1 MPFLDTIK
9 IDQFINSLNVQIPSK
24 EKFLQLGYI
33 FPISPRYF
41 KTVGKSKC
49 PIVNYERGIL
59 LYSLIAKY
67 KPKNVLEIGTA
78 EGYSALCM
86 AWAMTDYN
94 INGRIFTIDPKPFD
108 VPVEREITWEENP
121 KHKTVMLSTKELWNK
136 FANKEW
142 IKKIE
147 VLTGFS
153 GEILQKKIKEFPK
166 MDMGFIDGHHTYEA
180 VIHDFYA
187 FLQTASENFS
197 LLFDDY
203 TTNENKDV
211 AKVIHE
217 EIVPNF
223 DVTLIRTNAKQ
234 QRKEIGESNIKKY
247 HDRIIQPATDLYICW
262 MESRS
267 LKKPLREIYSKSKS
281 DQIIS
286 KYLKWEKRWKLR
298 KTMNTKIPL
307 LGKFR
312 FNLTKST

>member
-1 MPFLDTIK
+1 MPFLDSIK
-9 IDQFINSLNVQIPSK
+9 IDEFIDSLNVQIPSK
-24 EKFLQLGYI
+24 EKFLQLTRI
-33 FPISPRYF
+33 FPISQ
-41 KTVGKSKC
+41 KTKIK
-49 PIVNYERGIL
+49 IINYERGIL

-86 AWAMTDYN
+86 AWAMTDYD

-108 VPVEREITWEENP
+108 VPIKREITLEENP
-121 KHKTVMLSTKELWNK
+121 KHESIMLSTKELWNK

-153 GEILQKKIKEFPK
+153 GEILQKKTKEFPK

-203 TTNENKDV
+203 SYHVDV
-211 AKVIHE
+211 NVSKAINE

-223 DVTLIRTNAKQ
+223 DVTQIITNAKQ
-234 QRKEIGESNIKKY
+234 QRKEAN
-247 HDRIIQPATDLYICW
+247 RPARTHELGMCW
-262 MESRS
+262 IESRS
-267 LKKPLREIYSKSKS
+267 LKKPLREIYPKSKS

-286 KYLKWEKRWKLR
+286 KYLKWEKRWRLR
-298 KTMNTKIPL
+298 KTLNSKIPL
-307 LGKFR
+307 LGRFR
-312 FNLTKST
+312 FRL

>member
-1 MPFLDTIK
+1 MPFLDSIK
-9 IDQFINSLNVQIPSK
+9 TDEFIDSLNVQIPSK
-24 EKFLQLGYI
+24 EKFLQLNRI
-33 FPISPRYF
+33 FPINKKDTI
-41 KTVGKSKC
+41 KTK
-49 PIVNYERGIL
+49 NYERGML

-86 AWAMTDYN
+86 AWAMTDYD

-108 VPVEREITWEENP
+108 VPIKREITWEENP
-121 KHKTVMLSTKELWNK
+121 KHESVMLSTKELWNK

-153 GEILQKKIKEFPK
+153 GEILQKKTKEFPK
-166 MDMGFIDGHHTYEA
+166 MNMGFIDGHHAYEA

-203 TTNENKDV
+203 NPNENRDV
-211 AKVIHE
+211 TKVINE
-217 EIVPNF
+217 EVVPNF

-234 QRKEIGESNIKKY
+234 QRKEANELENELDMCWLES
-247 HDRIIQPATDLYICW
+247 
-262 MESRS
+262 SS
-267 LKKPLREIYSKSKS
+267 LKKPLREVYPKSKS
-281 DQIIS
+281 DQAIS

-298 KTMNTKIPL
+298 KTLNSKIPL

-312 FNLTKST
+312 FRSRV

>member
-1 MPFLDTIK
+1 MPFLDSIK
-9 IDQFINSLNVQIPSK
+9 IDEFIDSLNVQIPSK
-24 EKFLQLGYI
+24 EKFLQLTRI
-33 FPISPRYF
+33 FPINQ
-41 KTVGKSKC
+41 KTKIK
-49 PIVNYERGIL
+49 IINYERGIL

-86 AWAMTDYN
+86 AWAMTDYD

-108 VPVEREITWEENP
+108 VPIKREITLEENP
-121 KHKTVMLSTKELWNK
+121 KHESIMLSTKELWNK

-153 GEILQKKIKEFPK
+153 GEILQKKTKEFPK

-203 TTNENKDV
+203 SYDV
-211 AKVIHE
+211 DVNVSKVINE

-223 DVTLIRTNAKQ
+223 DVTQIITNAKQ
-234 QRKEIGESNIKKY
+234 QRKEANTLAPTHE
-247 HDRIIQPATDLYICW
+247 LVMCW
-262 MESRS
+262 IESRS
-267 LKKPLREIYSKSKS
+267 LKKPLREIFPKSKS
-281 DQIIS
+281 AQIIND
-286 KYLKWEKRWKLR
+286 YLKWEKRWKLR
-298 KTMNTKIPL
+298 KNLNSKIPL
-307 LGKFR
+307 LGRFR
-312 FNLTKST
+312 FRH

>member
-1 MPFLDTIK
+1 MPFLDSIK
-9 IDQFINSLNVQIPSK
+9 IDEFIDSLNVQIPSK
-24 EKFLQLGYI
+24 EKFLQLTRI
-33 FPISPRYF
+33 FQISQKAKI
-41 KTVGKSKC
+41 KT
-49 PIVNYERGIL
+49 INYERGIL

-86 AWAMTDYN
+86 AWAMTDYD

-108 VPVEREITWEENP
+108 VPIKREITLEENP
-121 KHKTVMLSTKELWNK
+121 KHESIMLSTRELWNK

-153 GEILQKKIKEFPK
+153 GEILQKKTKEFPK
-166 MDMGFIDGHHTYEA
+166 MNMGFIDGHHTYEA

-187 FLQTASENFS
+187 FLQTASENFY

-203 TTNENKDV
+203 NPNENRDV
-211 AKVIHE
+211 TKVINE
-217 EIVPNF
+217 EVVPNF
-223 DVTLIRTNAKQ
+223 DVTLIKTNAKQ
-234 QRKEIGESNIKKY
+234 QFKEANESENEA
-247 HDRIIQPATDLYICW
+247 DMCW
-262 MESRS
+262 LESSS
-267 LKKPLREIYSKSKS
+267 LKKPLREIYPKSKS

-298 KTMNTKIPL
+298 KTLNSKIPL

-312 FNLTKST
+312 FRSGV

>member
-1 MPFLDTIK
+1 MPFLDSIK
-9 IDQFINSLNVQIPSK
+9 IDEFIDSLNVQIPSK
-24 EKFLQLGYI
+24 EKFLQLTRI
-33 FPISPRYF
+33 FPISQ
-41 KTVGKSKC
+41 KTKIK
-49 PIVNYERGIL
+49 IINYERGIL

-86 AWAMTDYN
+86 AWAMTDYD

-108 VPVEREITWEENP
+108 VPIKREITLEENP
-121 KHKTVMLSTKELWNK
+121 KHESIMLSTKELWNK

-153 GEILQKKIKEFPK
+153 GEILQKKTKEFPK
-166 MDMGFIDGHHTYEA
+166 MNMGFIDGHHTYEA

-203 TTNENKDV
+203 SYHVDV
-211 AKVIHE
+211 NVSKAINE

-223 DVTLIRTNAKQ
+223 DVTPIITNAKQ
-234 QRKEIGESNIKKY
+234 QRKEAN
-247 HDRIIQPATDLYICW
+247 RPALTHEVGMCW
-262 MESRS
+262 IESRS
-267 LKKPLREIYSKSKS
+267 LKKPLREIFPKSKS
-281 DQIIS
+281 AQIIND
-286 KYLKWEKRWKLR
+286 YLKWEKRWKLR
-298 KTMNTKIPL
+298 KNLNSKIPL
-307 LGKFR
+307 LGRFR
-312 FNLTKST
+312 FRH